1 MYFCAEMRF
10 IPYYNKIIA
19 VIFVLFPLVAAAQNK
34 LAFDKTTW
42 NFGEIDEKKGVV
54 EHTFTLKNQDS
65 KPIVILD
72 VVSGCGCTTPS
83 YSRKPIM
90 SGEKGEIKVAFDP
103 TNRPGKF
110 SKGVSVMTSASNTP
124 ITLTLEGYVIPREK
138 SVEEL
143 YPFDLGSGARIA
155 FNFHSFAYVGRGEK
169 VEERIGWINTSNK
182 DVTLKLLPKQSSG
195 LARVQA
201 PTVMKAGE
209 TGEIIISYSIPAQS
223 RRYGTLE
230 DMFGIAING
239 RETTTILSMN
249 AIAVDKFD
257 RTTDDISQPSCELS
271 KKFIKFGEV
280 KQGKRVEDSTA
291 YLANNGG
298 SDLIIRAVERNTQSL
313 GCSLKA
319 GDVIKSG
326 EKVAL
331 KLTLDTSDC
340 NHGVWVDRLRI
351 ITNDP
356 SRPMQTMRV
365 TAIVVE

>member
-1 MYFCAEMRF
+1 MRF
-10 IPYYNKIIA
+10 IPYYNRLLA
-19 VIFVLFPLVAAAQNK
+19 VIFVLFPLFSAAQSK

-42 NFGEIDEKKGVV
+42 NFGEIAEKKGVV
-54 EHTFTLKNQDS
+54 EHIFTFENKDS

-90 SGEKGEIKVAFDP
+90 AGEKGEIKVAFDP
-103 TNRPGKF
+103 ANRPGKF
-110 SKGVSVMTSASNTP
+110 SKGVSVMTSASTSA

-169 VEERIGWINTSNK
+169 VEERIGWVNTSNK
-182 DVTLKLLPKQSSG
+182 DITLKLLPKQSSG

-209 TGEIIISYSIPAQS
+209 KGEIVISYTIPAQS
-223 RRYGTLE
+223 SRYGTLE
-230 DMFGIAING
+230 DMFGIAVNG
-239 RETTTILSMN
+239 RETTTIFTMN
-249 AIAVDKFD
+249 AIAVDRFD
-257 RTTDDISQPSCELS
+257 RATEDISQPSCELS
-271 KKFIKFGEV
+271 KKFIKFGDV
-280 KQGKRVEDSTA
+280 KQGKRVEDSTV
-291 YLANNGG
+291 YLANDGG
-298 SDLIIRAVERNTQSL
+298 SDLIIRAVEWNTQSL

-319 GDVIKSG
+319 GDTIKSG
-326 EKVAL
+326 EKVAI